1 MEKEIFDPFFAD
13 FLKFSLK
20 TQEPRENLKK
30 ELKKYYKDI
39 KSICEKRP
47 EEWTVETIR
56 GKETDN
62 TSLFS
67 SSFVPENIGKEI
79 EKCEK
84 FFIFKTTIDNNFL
97 VTVKC
102 CVNNNEIV
110 DDYCLYFVKIY
121 AWLKFIYKYSDKKQ
135 KKFTLYLYLSDYK
148 KELPST
154 TTGILDQVNC
164 NTAVTYACA
173 MNGECLIYR
182 KEEWFK
188 VLLHET
194 MHSLCLDFSGLDY
207 KNIKDKIK
215 GIFPVKSKFEISES
229 YSEFWAVFLNTTF
242 KSASVSNTEEA
253 FLENWEIM
261 MFTEN
266 VFTMFQVTKI
276 LDFLVKQNYKGVI
289 IEGTGLGHVSSNWYN
304 SIKSAVNSGVIIGI
318 TSQCIAG
325 RVSLNVYDTGRDLLS
340 LGVIPLEDIVPETAL
355 AKLMWV
361 LGNYKNIDEAKKIM
375 LTNLTGEFS
384 NRSLSTLGKY

>member
-47 EEWTVETIR
+47 EKWTVDTIT

-62 TSLFS
+62 TSLLS
-67 SSFVPENIGKEI
+67 SSFVPEIIGKEI

-84 FFIFKTTIDNNFL
+84 FYIFKTTIDNNFL
-97 VTVKC
+97 VTVKF
-102 CVNNNEIV
+102 CVNNDETV

-148 KELPST
+148 KELPKEI
-154 TTGILDQVNC
+154 TGILDQINC

-173 MNGECLIYR
+173 KNGECLIYR

-194 MHSLCLDFSGLDY
+194 MHSLCLDFSGVDY
-207 KNIKDKIK
+207 KNIKDQIK
-215 GIFPVKSKFEISES
+215 ELFPVKSKFEISES

-266 VFTMFQVTKI
+266 IFTMFQVTKI
-276 LDFLVKQNYKGVI
+276 LDFLEIVKYESLYKENTYTEKTHVFEYYIIKMLFLFNYNDFFDLCYNNNKDTISFTKTPAMLDKIFEFIKKNYNDEDLQNNLENMREYFVSFSQGDYK
-289 IEGTGLGHVSSNWYN
+289 Y
-304 SIKSAVNSGVIIGI
+304 K
-318 TSQCIAG
+318 
-325 RVSLNVYDTGRDLLS
+325 
-340 LGVIPLEDIVPETAL
+340 DIVLKT
-355 AKLMWV
+355 MR
-361 LGNYKNIDEAKKIM
+361 M
-375 LTNLTGEFS
+375 
-384 NRSLSTLGKY
+384 TLF